1 MTNKRMLI
9 AICASGMLAVA
20 LGAFGAHG
28 MKPHLTD
35 YQIAIWEKA
44 VSYQFYHT
52 LAALIA
58 FVLYDVKYV
67 RYLLTAAYLFL
78 IGTALFSGSLYVL
91 ATSDLT
97 GFPKDVAGPI
107 TPVGGLC
114 LLAGWATMIYA
125 VVKYPK
131 LSDK

>member
-1 MTNKRMLI
+1 MSNKNILI
-9 AICASGMLAVA
+9 AICISGFLGVA

-28 MKPHLTD
+28 LRPHMND
-35 YQIAIWEKA
+35 HQVEIWNKA

-67 RYLLTAAYLFL
+67 RYLLTAAIFFL
-78 IGTALFSGSLYVL
+78 IGTAFFSGSLYIL
-91 ATSDLT
+91 ATAELT
-97 GFPKDVAGPI
+97 GFPTDIAGPF
-107 TPVGGLC
+107 TPIGGLFF
-114 LLAGWATMIYA
+114 LAGWSTMIFAA
-125 VVKYPK
+125 VKNSQ

>member
-1 MTNKRMLI
+1 MTNRRMLI
-9 AICASGMLAVA
+9 AICVSGFLAVA
-20 LGAFGAHG
+20 LGAFGAHSLR
-28 MKPHLTD
+28 PHLSD
-35 YQIAIWEKA
+35 HQAAIWDKA
-44 VSYQFYHT
+44 VAYQFYHT

-78 IGTALFSGSLYVL
+78 IGVAVFSGSLYVL
-91 ATSDLT
+91 ATADLT
-97 GFPKDVAGPI
+97 GFPKDVAGPL
-107 TPVGGLC
+107 TPVGGILF
-114 LLAGWATMIYA
+114 LLGWGTMIFA